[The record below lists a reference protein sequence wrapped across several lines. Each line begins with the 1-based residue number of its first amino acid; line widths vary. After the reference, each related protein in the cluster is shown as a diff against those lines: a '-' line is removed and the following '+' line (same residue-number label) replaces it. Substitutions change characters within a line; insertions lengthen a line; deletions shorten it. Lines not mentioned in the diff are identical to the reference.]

1 MKSLHVDPEEAVEIH
16 KDVKAKHS
24 LAIHW
29 GTFAHWG
36 TFSLAHEFYLEPPVR
51 LREAMEKNGLNVE
64 HFFVLNHGESR
75 VMGEKEKEGAFD

>member
-1 MKSLHVDPEEAVEIH
+1 MKSLHVDPEESVEIH

-29 GTFAHWG
+29 GTFA
-36 TFSLAHEFYLEPPVR
+36 LAHEFYLEPPVR

-75 VMGEKEKEGAFD
+75 VEGGEGEGGGV